1 MGVTNSGMVWGRL
14 ALVPGASYPTRL
26 GERLTRIYVAQM
38 VTMFNAGRS
47 GEWAADAPPR
57 FATTLSQQNPE
68 VVLLLMG
75 YNDLGDSRSVSEG
88 ATALDRMV
96 RDATAQGRRVFLA
109 TLAPTIPGRSHSA
122 NQGLLDSLNAR
133 IRGIA
138 PARGAVLVDVYQA
151 LQPSVSMWIGV
162 DGLHPNEAGYDRIA
176 EVFFEAVRANL
187 EVR

>member
-1 MGVTNSGMVWGRL
+1 
-14 ALVPGASYPTRL
+14 
-26 GERLTRIYVAQM
+26 LTRTYVAQT
-38 VTMFNAGRS
+38 VAVFNAGKS

-57 FATTLSQQNPE
+57 FAATLSQQNPE

-109 TLAPTIPGRSHSA
+109 TLAPTLPGRSHSA

-138 PARGAVLVDVYQA
+138 PARGAVLVDMYQA
-151 LQPSVSMWIGV
+151 LLPSASMWIGV

-176 EVFFEAVRANL
+176 EVFFDAVRANL